1 MGRTAR
7 AMRGFT
13 LIELMITVAIIAIL
27 ASVAY
32 PQYTKQV
39 AKGRRAA
46 AQSFMF
52 NVANKQEQYM
62 LNSRTYFAAATGSAA
77 EWTAAG
83 ITVPTDVSTFYTV
96 KVTTTA
102 TSFTIT
108 ATPVGTQLANDT
120 ACGTLTLNNTGAKT
134 SSGTSSTCW
143 G

>member
-1 MGRTAR
+1 MTRTNKAMG
-7 AMRGFT
+7 GFT

-62 LNSRTYFAAATGSAA
+62 LNSRTYFAAANATDWG
-77 EWTAAG
+77 TAG
-83 ITVPTDVSTFYTV
+83 ITVPADVSNFYNVT
-96 KVTTTA
+96 VTTTA
-102 TSFTIT
+102 TSFLVT
-108 ATPVGTQLANDT
+108 ATPTGPQLENDT
-120 ACGTLTLNNTGAKT
+120 ACGTLTLDNKGAKT